1 VQSFEDLGTAPELTE
16 ALAAEGIETP
26 TPLQESAIPVVRQG
40 NNIILEAGPGS
51 GLHAA
56 WAVGVLERVE
66 PDGLKPK
73 ALVLCATRDTADR
86 LAESTARLAS
96 RTDHRIAAL
105 GSSWVLP
112 EQADVLFATA
122 EDALS
127 RLVAGSLAADAVSI
141 LVIDQAHLV
150 EETSGLG
157 GVEQVMDYLPSGTQ
171 RILSALP
178 MTEAV
183 TDFAERHLK
192 RTVRIPT
199 PETDVQ
205 RRGDVR
211 FRIGPEPRET
221 VALRVIEDVLGDG
234 ARHVLVFC
242 RTEDRAAD
250 VGDYLSLHGFA
261 AGPPGDESVP
271 VWLGVDALEAREAV
285 RGIGSVVV
293 VSCDAPADPD
303 TLDRRHSHGADGV
316 VVVLPREVAH
326 LRNLGR
332 RTGYGT
338 VPFPPRPREHDEIDR
353 LRRTV
358 EEALASEDIAPYMLA
373 LEPLLE
379 RYDAVEVAA
388 AALALVRR
396 KAPAA
401 GEGTPATA
409 GRAEERAGA
418 APAWAK
424 LFVTVGE
431 RDGLKK
437 GDLVGAITGET
448 GVPGDAVGRI
458 DIKESHSLV
467 EVHDSVARQVIQAL
481 NGTTIKGRSVR
492 ADFDR
497 PRKSA
502 APARRP
508 RPRQDR

>member
-1 VQSFEDLGTAPELTE
+1 VQSFEDLGTAPEITE

-51 GLHAA
+51 GVHAA

-66 PDGLKPK
+66 AGGLRPS
-73 ALVLCATRDTADR
+73 ALVLCATRDTAER

-96 RTDHRIAAL
+96 RTDHRVAAL

-112 EQADVLFATA
+112 EQADILFATV
-122 EDALS
+122 EDALA
-127 RLVAGSLAADAVSI
+127 RLTAGSLPADAVSI

-150 EETSGLG
+150 EETSGLT
-157 GVEQVMDYLPSGTQ
+157 GVEKVMDYLPPGTQ

-178 MTEAV
+178 VTEAV
-183 TDFAERHLK
+183 SDFTERHFK
-192 RTVRIPT
+192 RTMRLPT
-199 PETDVQ
+199 PETGIPS
-205 RRGDVR
+205 RGSVR
-211 FRIGPEPRET
+211 FRIGPEPREA

-250 VGDYLSLHGFA
+250 VGDYLTLHGFA

-271 VWLGVDALEAREAV
+271 VWLGVDALEARDAV

-303 TLDRRHSHGADGV
+303 TLDRRHSHGDDGV

-326 LRNLGR
+326 LRHLGR

-338 VPFPPRPREHDEIDR
+338 VPFPPRPRSHDEIDR

-358 EEALASEDIAPYMLA
+358 EAALESEDTAPYMLA
-373 LEPLLE
+373 LEPLLD

-388 AALALVRR
+388 AALALLRR
-396 KAPAA
+396 KVPVA
-401 GEGTPATA
+401 GAGPATPT
-409 GRAEERAGA
+409 GPKEERAGS

-431 RDGLKK
+431 RDGLRK
-437 GDLVGAITGET
+437 GDLLGAITGET

-458 DIKESHSLV
+458 DIKESHTLV
-467 EVHDSVARQVIQAL
+467 EVHDSVAHQVIEAL

-497 PRKSA
+497 PRKSS

>member
-1 VQSFEDLGTAPELTE
+1 VQSFEDLGIAPEITE

-51 GLHAA
+51 GVHAA
-56 WAVGVLERVE
+56 WAVGVLELVE
-66 PDGLKPK
+66 PGGLQPR
-73 ALVLCATRDTADR
+73 ALVLCATRDTAER

-96 RTDHRIAAL
+96 RSDHRVAAL
-105 GSSWVLP
+105 GSAWVLP
-112 EQADVLFATA
+112 EQADILFATV
-122 EDALS
+122 EDALAG
-127 RLVAGSLAADAVSI
+127 LTTGSLPADAVAV

-150 EETSGLG
+150 QEMSGLHA
-157 GVEQVMDYLPSGTQ
+157 VEKVLDYLPAGTQ

-178 MTEAV
+178 VTEAV
-183 TDFAERHLK
+183 TDFTERHFK
-192 RTVRIPT
+192 RTLRLPT
-199 PETDVQ
+199 PESGVPN
-205 RRGDVR
+205 RGNVR
-211 FRIGPEPRET
+211 FRIGPEPREA

-250 VGDYLSLHGFA
+250 VGDYLTLHGFA
-261 AGPPGDESVP
+261 AGAPGDEGVP

-285 RGIGSVVV
+285 RGIAGVVV

-303 TLDRRHSHGADGV
+303 TLDRRHSLGDDGV

-326 LRNLGR
+326 LKHLGR

-338 VPFPPRPREHDEIDR
+338 VPFPPRPRSHDEIDR

-358 EEALASEDIAPYMLA
+358 EAALESEDCAPYMLA
-373 LEPLLE
+373 LEPLLD
-379 RYDAVEVAA
+379 RYDPVEVAA

-396 KAPAA
+396 RMPVA
-401 GEGTPATA
+401 GPVTATA
-409 GRAEERAGA
+409 GAPEKERSGG

-431 RDGLKK
+431 RDGLRK
-437 GDLVGAITGET
+437 GDLLGAITGET
-448 GVPGDAVGRI
+448 AVAGDAVGRI
-458 DIKESHSLV
+458 DIKESHTLV
-467 EVHDSVARQVIQAL
+467 EVHDSVARQVIEAL

-502 APARRP
+502 APVRRP